1 MTASTPPPSD
11 LGGAGPAKE
20 AEAGSVVTRSGLG
33 SALYKL
39 ALAGV
44 GAVMI
49 AQEGAFKKK
58 EGPDVPR
65 DADGQTEQEKAEGR
79 GFAPAIDAAIGRV
92 LRTLSIPTR
101 DEVEALGRRIDDLAR
116 AIDARRR

>member
-1 MTASTPPPSD
+1 MSATTPPPPSEPGAD
-11 LGGAGPAKE
+11 PAGPA
-20 AEAGSVVTRSGLG
+20 TRGGLG

-49 AQEGAFKKK
+49 AQEGAFRSKPK
-58 EGPDVPR
+58 EEADAPR
-65 DADGQTEQEKAEGR
+65 DANGQTEQERAEGR
-79 GFAPAIDAAIGRV
+79 GFAPMIDAAIGRV

-101 DEVEALGRRIDDLAR
+101 DEVEALGQKIDELAR
-116 AIDARRR
+116 TIDARRR

>member
-1 MTASTPPPSD
+1 MSATTPPPSD
-11 LGGAGPAKE
+11 PGSADTGPVATK
-20 AEAGSVVTRSGLG
+20 GGLG

-58 EGPDVPR
+58 EGPEVPR

-79 GFAPAIDAAIGRV
+79 GFAPAIDAAIGKV

-101 DEVEALGRRIDDLAR
+101 DEVEALGKRIDDLAR
-116 AIDARRR
+116 AIDARQR

>member
-1 MTASTPPPSD
+1 MSATTPPPSD
-11 LGGAGPAKE
+11 PGQASADTGPVGIKGGF
-20 AEAGSVVTRSGLG
+20 GST
-33 SALYKL
+33 LYKL

-58 EGPDVPR
+58 EGPEVPR

-79 GFAPAIDAAIGRV
+79 GFAPAIDAAIGKV

-101 DEVEALGRRIDDLAR
+101 DEVEALGKRIDDLAR

>member
-1 MTASTPPPSD
+1 MSATTPPPSD
-11 LGGAGPAKE
+11 SGADPAASGPTTKGGF
-20 AEAGSVVTRSGLG
+20 G

-49 AQEGAFKKK
+49 AQEGAFKSKSK
-58 EGPDVPR
+58 EEADAPR
-65 DADGQTEQEKAEGR
+65 DADGQTEQERAEGR
-79 GFAPAIDAAIGRV
+79 GFAPTIDAAIGRV

-101 DEVEALGRRIDDLAR
+101 DEVEALGKRIDELAR
-116 AIDARRR
+116 AVDARRR